1 MLSTLSVRNFAII
14 DRLDLEFGPGFNV
27 LTGETGAGKSI
38 LMDALNLILGA
49 RAGAEM
55 VRGGADRATIDAVFD
70 VAGAPHLAETVAR
83 MGYEL
88 EDGQLFLS
96 REVAASGKS
105 TCRIAGR
112 PATVT
117 QLKELGDWLVD
128 LHGQHEHQSLLA
140 VARHLDML
148 DDWGGKAIHALRA
161 QVAEAYQATQK
172 LRREKESLE
181 SDARERAHLIDLY
194 RFQVKEITDAKLTRG
209 EDEELATEHRRAANA
224 QKLAEA
230 ALTAAEALG
239 GEESG
244 GGGALAALN
253 TAVRVLEE
261 AAALDETLMPALES
275 IRSASYELIETERD
289 LIRYQDGMELNPER
303 LEQIEERLE
312 LLRNLK
318 RKYGD
323 SIAEILEYGG
333 ETAAKLDAL
342 THSEERGA
350 RLDAE
355 IAKAE
360 KRLRDLCGQLSGLRC
375 KAAEEFQRVTLTEL
389 RDLAMEKAR
398 FEVRQE
404 TGEPTARGSDRVEFL
419 IATNPGEPL
428 RPLAKVASGGEISRV
443 MLAIKSALA
452 RQEPLPTMVF
462 DEIDV
467 GVGGRTAAVIA
478 DKMATLAGSAQVLCI
493 THLAQLA
500 SRGTTHFYIEKNVV
514 GDRTVTTVAPL
525 TPEERVVEIA
535 RMLGGVEMTEAV
547 VQHAREM
554 LSHAAPAPVMVTSTP
569 ASAKSV

>member
-1 MLSTLSVRNFAII
+1 VLSTLSVRNFAII

-38 LMDALNLILGA
+38 LLGALNLILGA

-55 VRGGADRATIDAVFD
+55 VRSGADRATIDAVFD
-70 VAGAPHLAETVAR
+70 VAGAPHLSEAVER

-140 VARHLDML
+140 VSRHLDML
-148 DDWGGKAIHALRA
+148 DDWGGREVAALRA
-161 QVAEAYQATQK
+161 QVAEAFLAAQR

-181 SDARERAHLIDLY
+181 ADARERAHLIDLY
-194 RFQVKEITDAKLTRG
+194 QFQVKEITDARLTEG
-209 EDEELATEHRRAANA
+209 EDEELASEYKRAANA

-239 GEESG
+239 GGDSG
-244 GGGALAALN
+244 SGGALNALN
-253 TAVRVLEE
+253 MAVRVLEE
-261 AAALDETLMPALES
+261 AAALDETLSPALEA
-275 IRSASYELIETERD
+275 IRSASYELVETERD
-289 LIRYQDGMELNPER
+289 LIRYQDGMEFNPER

-312 LLRNLK
+312 LLRTLK

-323 SIAEILEYGG
+323 TIAEIVAYGS
-333 ETAAKLDAL
+333 ETADKLDAL

-350 RLDAE
+350 QLDAE
-355 IAKAE
+355 IARAE
-360 KRLRDLCGQLSGLRC
+360 KRLRDLCAQLTSKRC
-375 KAAEEFQRVTLTEL
+375 KAAEEFGRITLAEL
-389 RDLAMEKAR
+389 RDLALEKAR
-398 FEVRQE
+398 FEVRME
-404 TGEPTARGSDRVEFL
+404 VGEPTARGADRVEFL

-467 GVGGRTAAVIA
+467 GVGGRTAIAIA
-478 DKMATLAGSAQVLCI
+478 DKMATLARNAQVLCI
-493 THLAQLA
+493 THLAQIA
-500 SRGTTHFYIEKNVV
+500 SRGAIHFYIEKSVI
-514 GDRTVTTVAPL
+514 GDRTVTTVVPL
-525 TPEERVVEIA
+525 TPEERVEEIA
-535 RMLGGVEMTEAV
+535 RMLGGVEMTDAV
-547 VQHAREM
+547 IRHAREM
-554 LSHAAPAPVMVTSTP
+554 LAHSLP
-569 ASAKSV
+569 ASAGTGA